1 MLKKYKSHPIIK
13 KISKT
18 FKMHI
23 GARNYFY
30 RDNGKKL
37 NEMFERAEI
46 DGEYRKEII
55 DKFFGK

>member
-1 MLKKYKSHPIIK
+1 
-13 KISKT
+13 
-18 FKMHI
+18 MHV

-37 NEMFERAEI
+37 KEMFERAEV
-46 DGEYRKEII
+46 DAEYREEII